1 MRSGRDEQGIEGS
14 IMPFIGSRN
23 IMLEDEAVANMV
35 TLVAHGTTCTHK
47 VCHGWRGSKAGR
59 WLRWL
64 NKEERRRGAAAIY
77 REE

>member
-1 MRSGRDEQGIEGS
+1 V
-14 IMPFIGSRN
+14 
-23 IMLEDEAVANMV
+23 LEDEAVANMV
-35 TLVAHGTTCTHK
+35 TLAAYGTTCTHT
-47 VCHGWRGSKAGR
+47 V